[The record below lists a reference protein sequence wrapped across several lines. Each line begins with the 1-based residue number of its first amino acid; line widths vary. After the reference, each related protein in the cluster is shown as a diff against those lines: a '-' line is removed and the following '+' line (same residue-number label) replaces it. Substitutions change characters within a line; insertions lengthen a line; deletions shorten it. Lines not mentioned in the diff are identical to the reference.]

1 MDKIQAVDLIK
12 STFNSGFDKSKYR
25 NFVINLLDGID
36 ETKEFTCGNAY
47 VPESFGE
54 YVTSYGR
61 IGKYKDSKNESI
73 EVLWVKLKSETSLER
88 ARTVQRNFIAWYL
101 NGGRGGVTRHNALV
115 AFYNESVSD
124 WRFSFVKLDVALKQD
139 DNGKVK
145 IINEFTPA
153 KRYSFLV
160 GELEPN
166 HTAQSR
172 LVNYLVKD
180 YPLVEE
186 IEEAFNVEKVS
197 KEFFANYKELFLQL
211 VDNLKEIRKHDERIN
226 YEFTLKSIKESD
238 FCKKL
243 LGQLVFLYF
252 IQKKGWLGVPVGA
265 NWGHGDKQFLRHTF
279 ERAENEGKNFFND
292 YLEPLFYNALA
303 NGERDGYIF
312 NLLNCKIPFLN
323 GGLFETIGGYDWV
336 ETDIVFENEIFSNSV
351 KTKNGDIGT
360 GILDVFDRY
369 NFTVKEDEPLEKEVA
384 VDPEMLGKVFE
395 ELLEVQ
401 DRKSKGA
408 FYTPREI
415 VHYMCQESLINY
427 LVTEL
432 NASEDTDSNYLTKQ
446 DLSDF
451 IHHSDKISQLEN
463 IATEKENQN
472 SKYKH
477 ILSTSIKENAESI
490 DNALANIKIC
500 DPAIGS
506 GAFPVGMLN
515 EIVRARIALVDSGYL
530 PQTKKRSVYEYKRQA
545 IQNSIYGVDIESG
558 AVEIAKLRLWLS
570 LVVDEENIE
579 NIKALPNLDYKIV
592 CGNSLL
598 SVERNLFNDTLFRQ
612 LEELKPQFFNETRK
626 SEKKR
631 LKKEIDAIIKELTKD
646 GTFDFEIY
654 FSEVFHEKGGFD
666 IVIGNPPYVSNKGTT
681 DDAKKAY
688 IKEYGMSDDLY
699 NYFFIKS
706 IKSLKEH
713 GTLAFITSDTYL
725 TINSKI
731 NLRHLF
737 QANKIL
743 ELIKTDNVFE
753 NAMVSPA
760 ILIIEKNNTKGIDYK
775 FIFKDAINNFNSP
788 IAETIN
794 IDIYRNAV
802 NNVFFFPNKLNMG
815 FYNRFNG
822 IISNLYNKWWESIS
836 TSKNIEK
843 CKISLN
849 EYRNK
854 LKEKDLVLLGCIT
867 EGGQGLAT
875 ANNGKFIAI
884 RKSSKWA
891 KSVIESRPKKL
902 QEAIKNKKIK
912 ELQNIGN
919 TKEYLQF
926 LSESQ
931 IAKLFDDLK
940 EKYGRDIFGQGYIYK
955 LIDDCEIVDVETL
968 TEDEKTNGINNN
980 KSFYVPYDK
989 GDKDGNRWYLETPF
1003 AIAWTKENV
1012 KILKTDPK
1020 ARWQGYN
1027 FFFKEGFTWIFTLNE
1042 HSNYQKA
1049 RIKPASVND
1058 VNAMSLF
1065 PYSDTGILSSYYV
1078 CLINSYLIFNYK
1090 REFINSTS
1098 AFQINDARQ
1107 LPIIVP
1113 NSQILTKF
1121 REKFDKA
1128 YGIKKDQFANII
1140 TEKEAQNLLE
1150 PIELE
1155 IDIMVYKLY
1164 GVTYDEILSVD
1175 KTFKLTEQEYN
1186 EYQL

>member
-427 LVTEL
+427 LATEL
-432 NASEDTDSNYLTKQ
+432 NASEDTDSNNLTKQ

-477 ILSTSIKENAESI
+477 ILSTSIKENAERI

-530 PQTKKRSVYEYKRQA
+530 PQAKKRSVYEYKRQA

-570 LVVDEENIE
+570 LVVDEEDIE

-592 CGNSLL
+592 QGNSLL
-598 SVERNLFNDTLFRQ
+598 DLYNVIIPDNLQTR
-612 LEELKPQFFNETRK
+612 FNELTDLLFDETSK
-626 SEKKR
+626 QKKKQYQAELEK
-631 LKKEIDAIIKELTKD
+631 IKEEVFRIAKSL
-646 GTFDFEIY
+646 GCNATFDFR
-654 FSEVFHEKGGFD
+654 FFFHEVFKNGGFD
-666 IVIGNPPYVSNKGTT
+666 VVIANPPYVGEKGHKELFEPI
-681 DDAKKAY
+681 KKC
-688 IKEYGMSDDLY
+688 
-699 NYFFIKS
+699 
-706 IKSLKEH
+706 SLKEFYLGKMDLFYFFFH
-713 GTLAFITSDTYL
+713 LALNLLKNKGQCAFITTNYYITALGAKYLRRDFKERAILKELINFNELKIFESALGQHNLITILQKGHNPDILCKLVNVNRKGFLDNSFDNIVAGTDKETNYQFLKQSELYEGTENYIRIFKEDENSELSIILDKIKSNNDILGNICNVNCGIQTGADKLTEKHIQKYNLLQSKGTGVFVLNNIEVKNSFLENNFIKPMFKNSSINRYYTKQITQENLIYFSKKEPENNLKNIITYL
-725 TINSKI
+725 LPYKKLLSTRREAQNGSIRWFDLWWSRNPQIFKSPKIVAPQRSKTNTFGYNECEWYALTDVFFITEPKPEYQLKYILALLNSYLYYIWLYNRGK
-731 NLRHLF
+731 R
-737 QANKIL
+737 KGETL
-743 ELIKTDNVFE
+743 ELIAKPLSEIPIKKADENIQNKFVSVVDKILAITQTDDYLE
-753 NAMVSPA
+753 NQ
-760 ILIIEKNNTKGIDYK
+760 EKQ
-775 FIFKDAINNFNSP
+775 
-788 IAETIN
+788 
-794 IDIYRNAV
+794 NAV
-802 NNVFFFPNKLNMG
+802 KQ
-815 FYNRFNG
+815 Y
-822 IISNLYNKWWESIS
+822 
-836 TSKNIEK
+836 EK
-843 CKISLN
+843 
-849 EYRNK
+849 
-854 LKEKDLVLLGCIT
+854 
-867 EGGQGLAT
+867 Q
-875 ANNGKFIAI
+875 
-884 RKSSKWA
+884 
-891 KSVIESRPKKL
+891 
-902 QEAIKNKKIK
+902 
-912 ELQNIGN
+912 
-919 TKEYLQF
+919 
-926 LSESQ
+926 
-931 IAKLFDDLK
+931 
-940 EKYGRDIFGQGYIYK
+940 
-955 LIDDCEIVDVETL
+955 
-968 TEDEKTNGINNN
+968 
-980 KSFYVPYDK
+980 
-989 GDKDGNRWYLETPF
+989 
-1003 AIAWTKENV
+1003 
-1012 KILKTDPK
+1012 
-1020 ARWQGYN
+1020 
-1027 FFFKEGFTWIFTLNE
+1027 
-1042 HSNYQKA
+1042 
-1049 RIKPASVND
+1049 
-1058 VNAMSLF
+1058 
-1065 PYSDTGILSSYYV
+1065 
-1078 CLINSYLIFNYK
+1078 
-1090 REFINSTS
+1090 
-1098 AFQINDARQ
+1098 
-1107 LPIIVP
+1107 
-1113 NSQILTKF
+1113 
-1121 REKFDKA
+1121 
-1128 YGIKKDQFANII
+1128 
-1140 TEKEAQNLLE
+1140 
-1150 PIELE
+1150 

-1164 GVTYDEILSVD
+1164 DLTYEEILTID
-1175 KTFKLTEQEYN
+1175 KEFTMTEEEYKN
-1186 EYQL
+1186 YVL